1 METQVKELIDRS
13 YKIGM
18 TQERHEISEL
28 TKMLIGLQ
36 PHNVL
41 EIGSKLGGTF
51 NILCNVATGKKIS
64 VDLPG
69 GIHGGWMMKGHPY
82 MGDVYMDRNAFFNM
96 RYPDVH
102 MITGNS
108 HEDETLSEVK
118 NILNGE
124 KVDFLFIDGDHTYEG
139 VKQDYEDYK
148 HFVKPGGWIA
158 FHDIN
163 DTEHH
168 REIDVYVGKLWN
180 ELKGNKI
187 EYNVNKHWAGIG
199 VIQL

>member
-1 METQVKELIDRS
+1 MEVKEIIDGS

-18 TQERHEISEL
+18 TQERHEITEL
-28 TKMLIGLQ
+28 AKMLIDLK

-82 MGDVYMDRNAFFNM
+82 MGDVFMDRNAFFNM
-96 RYPDVH
+96 RYPDVS

-108 HEDETLSEVK
+108 HETDTLD
-118 NILNGE
+118 GE

-148 HFVKPGGWIA
+148 HFVNPGGWIA
-158 FHDIN
+158 FHDVN
-163 DTEHH
+163 DTDHH
-168 REIDVYVGKLWN
+168 REINVYVGKLWN
-180 ELKGNKI
+180 ELEGNKI
-187 EYNVNKHWAGIG
+187 EFNVNKHWAGIG
-199 VIQL
+199 VIQV

>member
-1 METQVKELIDRS
+1 MIEDLINRS

-18 TQERHEISEL
+18 TQERFEVTEFAKFISGIE
-28 TKMLIGLQ
+28 

-41 EIGSKLGGTF
+41 EIGCKLGGTF
-51 NILCNVATGKKIS
+51 NILCELSTGKKIS

-82 MGDVYMDRNAFFNM
+82 MGDVFMDRNSFFNM
-96 RYPDVH
+96 RYPDVS

-108 HEDETLSEVK
+108 HETDTLNQVEDA
-118 NILNGE
+118 LAGE
-124 KVDFLFIDGDHTYEG
+124 QVDLLFIDGDHTYEG

-148 HFVKPGGWIA
+148 QFVKPGGWIA

-180 ELKGNKI
+180 ELEGNKI
-187 EYNVNKHWAGIG
+187 EFNVNKHWAGIG
-199 VIQL
+199 VIQV